1 MKHVIFCVISAFTA
15 LISAAEAKC
24 VHMPTA
30 WSFGETTTDSVV
42 TDGSACVIR
51 RPYTGR
57 KIHIF
62 AARIVSQPSHGSIK
76 ISGRA
81 TFTYRPAEGFN
92 GRDQYIYKYIGTNGL
107 TPGAVTIRTDVT
119 VN

>member
-1 MKHVIFCVISAFTA
+1 MKYVILCVISVFTA

-24 VHMPTA
+24 VHKPTV
-30 WSFGETTTDSVV
+30 WSFGETTTDSIA
-42 TDGSACVIR
+42 TDGGPCVIR

-57 KIHIF
+57 KIHIL

-81 TFTYRPAEGFN
+81 TFTYRPADGFK
-92 GRDQYIYKYIGTNGL
+92 GQDQFIYKYIGTNGL
-107 TPGAVTIRTDVT
+107 TPGSVTIRTDVT